1 MVVADLQRTDSSL
14 DAAGKLDSSDT
25 ESALPRYEELPE
37 IIVHTCSAKRTSVYQ
52 SIPFFNTFNRGTQL
66 RLMQS
71 VL

>member
-37 IIVHTCSAKRTSVYQ
+37 IIVHTCSAKRTSV
-52 SIPFFNTFNRGTQL
+52 
-66 RLMQS
+66 
-71 VL
+71 